1 MHTDLVTY
9 NDVLDITVH
18 LAQMKALVTDSVIN
32 GARVIATTEYTLI
45 HHRCFI
51 ISAHRED
58 DGLSISGD
66 MMALAAWTMLLPDEV
81 RPDHLVPD
89 EWEAAIPFP
98 TGFLALRPTTITS
111 RHVPAPNFH
120 HVFRGEA
127 VSSAVNWLLGDGRF
141 AHGRDYLLAD
151 DMTWIGLTD
160 DCADLLWSQEETA
173 LP

>member
-1 MHTDLVTY
+1 MNSDLVTY
-9 NDVLDITVH
+9 NDVLDIIEH
-18 LAQMKALVTDSVIN
+18 LIGLRDTPRDSVMN
-32 GARVIATTEYTLI
+32 DARLIWTTEYTLL
-45 HHRCFI
+45 HHRCFV
-51 ISAHRED
+51 ISAARD
-58 DGLSISGD
+58 DEHLAISGD
-66 MMALAAWTMLLPDEV
+66 MMAFAAWAMLLPFELK
-81 RPDHLVPD
+81 PNHLIPD

-127 VSSAVNWLLGDGRF
+127 VSSAVNWLLGDDRF